1 MCSALEIITK
11 IQYMPQRENK
21 LNSVYVQSTTT
32 VLVLKK
38 TKNKQRCDATALNHT
53 SAASR
58 AQFGLIA
65 ALSFVAQIRGFR
77 RIRHNESFRLMPPFS
92 VLIVLPSCQQDI

>member
-1 MCSALEIITK
+1 MNHIRYMFRAL
-11 IQYMPQRENK
+11 Q
-21 LNSVYVQSTTT
+21 
-32 VLVLKK
+32 LVLKK
-38 TKNKQRCDATALNHT
+38 KNQRSDATTLNHT

-65 ALSFVAQIRGFR
+65 ALSFVAQIRGFC